1 MLDYA
6 LIGAL
11 SAAVVA
17 EPAPVRG
24 GCISAPLR
32 RLLAPLSRP
41 ARGIAGLSMRAALP
55 SRNCRKKGNLFMF
68 KKRKVRNK
76 KERNCPSS
84 WQQKVLV
91 MHFAASL
98 QFSSME
104 GERKQCHGAS
114 LENFR
119 QFAGQRSNQDQYHWT
134 QVKVKM
140 VFMCGCH
147 KFGIQDS
154 VFAQRKEGVSV
165 LVWGSDDS
173 TK

>member
-84 WQQKVLV
+84 WQQKVRMERLPSFTSYFFFLASSSPHCPHVFHLFQVLV

-104 GERKQCHGAS
+104 GERKQCATS
-114 LENFR
+114 
-119 QFAGQRSNQDQYHWT
+119 D
-134 QVKVKM
+134 KP
-140 VFMCGCH
+140 
-147 KFGIQDS
+147 FGLLTPT
-154 VFAQRKEGVSV
+154 RC
-165 LVWGSDDS
+165 LLY
-173 TK
+173 

>member
-104 GERKQCHGAS
+104 GERKQSPSVIKRMNNWVFSFWTMIMTRITTGTRS
-114 LENFR
+114 ITTVDNTEENL
-119 QFAGQRSNQDQYHWT
+119 
-134 QVKVKM
+134 QVKGPTKISITGLKSRM
-140 VFMCGCH
+140 
-147 KFGIQDS
+147 
-154 VFAQRKEGVSV
+154 GVELKVPSF
-165 LVWGSDDS
+165 
-173 TK
+173 

>member
-84 WQQKVLV
+84 WQQKVRMERLPS
-91 MHFAASL
+91 FTSYFF
-98 QFSSME
+98 FSSFQLSPLPSCVSFVSGSSDAFCCISPILIHGRRE
-104 GERKQCHGAS
+104 EAVCH
-114 LENFR
+114 FR
-119 QFAGQRSNQDQYHWT
+119 
-134 QVKVKM
+134 
-140 VFMCGCH
+140 
-147 KFGIQDS
+147 
-154 VFAQRKEGVSV
+154 
-165 LVWGSDDS
+165 
-173 TK
+173 